1 MKEQLK
7 IDFEKIL
14 KISNFSE
21 KDIKFKKDQLDKFIE
36 NGFPGK
42 SLENWKF
49 LDLNQII
56 NKNIENIS
64 FFNDYSTTNKID
76 TSIYIDG
83 LEHNKIIFING
94 RIEKI
99 EFSYEDKNQIEI
111 YDDIK
116 SEDNFSVKNS
126 LINLNNAFSNKYYKI
141 LVKKGYSIKKPL
153 IIYHLT
159 NEKMKSKNINLR
171 LDFELE
177 ENSSLK
183 LVDFFNDITG
193 KNFMNIFYNFKLK
206 NDSILKNYKID
217 KSLNQNLKYS
227 LNNIDQERNSISE
240 TFIFS
245 AGSNYFKNEINCN
258 LSGEYS

>member
-1 MKEQLK
+1 MKEKLK

-42 SLENWKF
+42 RLENWKF

-64 FFNDYSTTNKID
+64 FYNDYSTSNKID

-99 EFSYEDKNQIEI
+99 EFSYENKNQIEI

-116 SEDNFSVKNS
+116 SENNFSVINS

-141 LVKKGYSIKKPL
+141 LVKKGYSIKTSRLSFL
-153 IIYHLT
+153 IL
-159 NEKMKSKNINLR
+159 
-171 LDFELE
+171 
-177 ENSSLK
+177 
-183 LVDFFNDITG
+183 
-193 KNFMNIFYNFKLK
+193 
-206 NDSILKNYKID
+206 
-217 KSLNQNLKYS
+217 Q
-227 LNNIDQERNSISE
+227 SIS
-240 TFIFS
+240 I
-245 AGSNYFKNEINCN
+245 KN
-258 LSGEYS
+258 